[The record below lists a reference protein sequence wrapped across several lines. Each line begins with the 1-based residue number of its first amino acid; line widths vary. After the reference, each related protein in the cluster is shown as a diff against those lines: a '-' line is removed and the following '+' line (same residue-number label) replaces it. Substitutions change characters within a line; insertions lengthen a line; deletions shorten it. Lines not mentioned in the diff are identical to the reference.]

1 MAADRKRLGFLSSL
15 AASRGVILLCLA
27 LSLLANWAGL
37 GSLGAFLFF
46 LFLLGLAARVWG
58 LAALRGVSAGV
69 AAERALLSVGEEIAL
84 HYTVKNEK
92 LLPLIWLELWQSIPP
107 NGCLTPAS
115 GFSLRPFEGA
125 EAEAE
130 GVPAVYRRRLLFLMG
145 YQSLTWETVWR
156 AERRGVYRLKA
167 LGLRSGDGFGLTQG
181 AGTSLLHRPLTLA
194 VWPRLIPVHTAP
206 FFRTA
211 WQGETGR
218 QGWIEDP
225 TVLRGLRPYLAGDS
239 WKKIDWRTAARQDAL
254 YTRQFEMVQP
264 ASIHF
269 ILDAAS
275 FWGLSENQDE
285 LEDMISVLASLILE
299 LDRLGVRC
307 GLSLPGIARQIT
319 LSPDDPGITAADLL
333 LALSEFQADPAGS
346 FDEEALSSLTLTAG
360 QLWLA
365 TYSGERLGCSDLFW
379 RLEGAG
385 LSVLCADPLSPGPLA
400 GRYLLPLAAV
410 KKGGIQ

>member
-1 MAADRKRLGFLSSL
+1 MAPSGTSAHRSLLSD
-15 AASRGVILLCLA
+15 CLA
-27 LSLLANWAGL
+27 GRDRTAGL
-37 GSLGAFLFF
+37 DRRPHRPPGPTSL
-46 LFLLGLAARVWG
+46 
-58 LAALRGVSAGV
+58 
-69 AAERALLSVGEEIAL
+69 
-84 HYTVKNEK
+84 
-92 LLPLIWLELWQSIPP
+92 
-107 NGCLTPAS
+107 S
-115 GFSLRPFEGA
+115 GW
-125 EAEAE
+125 
-130 GVPAVYRRRLLFLMG
+130 RLL
-145 YQSLTWETVWR
+145 E
-156 AERRGVYRLKA
+156 
-167 LGLRSGDGFGLTQG
+167 
-181 AGTSLLHRPLTLA
+181 
-194 VWPRLIPVHTAP
+194 
-206 FFRTA
+206 
-211 WQGETGR
+211 
-218 QGWIEDP
+218 
-225 TVLRGLRPYLAGDS
+225 
-239 WKKIDWRTAARQDAL
+239 KIDWRTAARQDAL